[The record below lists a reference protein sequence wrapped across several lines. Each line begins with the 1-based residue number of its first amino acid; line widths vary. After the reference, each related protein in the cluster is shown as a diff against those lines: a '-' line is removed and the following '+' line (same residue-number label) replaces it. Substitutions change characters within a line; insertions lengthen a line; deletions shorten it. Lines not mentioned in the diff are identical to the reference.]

1 VPAMRR
7 RKFLLL
13 SLGASLGTLAS
24 RASGFGGER
33 PPAALSRGTRAL
45 GTDIFMTVFHED
57 RAVAGRAIEAAFA
70 EIERVEQIMSLYR
83 PGSQLSVLNR
93 TGHLRNPHPDLLGI
107 LRKSRSLSERTG
119 GAFDVTVQ
127 PLWEVYS
134 RCRREGRLPGE
145 SELRLARAKVGWQHM
160 RLSDDEILMEKAGCQ
175 ITLNGIAQGFAADAA
190 LRLLEAKGIRHA
202 LVDAGE
208 FAAHGRPAGR
218 EAWKVA
224 IKHPRRVEPFA
235 AQVPLKDFCLA
246 TSGDYE
252 TYFSPDFRDNHL
264 LDPRTGRSP
273 LHFASVTVL
282 APTACEADALSTALF
297 VLGLDKGRKLLE
309 STPGTDALWIAKDG
323 TAGWTPGFP
332 AENAQ

>member
-1 VPAMRR
+1 
-7 RKFLLL
+7 
-13 SLGASLGTLAS
+13 
-24 RASGFGGER
+24 
-33 PPAALSRGTRAL
+33 
-45 GTDIFMTVFHED
+45 MTVFHED
-57 RAVAGRAIEAAFA
+57 QTVAKRAMEAAFA
-70 EIERVEQIMSLYR
+70 EIERLEQIMSLYR
-83 PGSQLSVLNR
+83 PESQLSVLNR
-93 TGHLRNPHPDLLGI
+93 NGHLRHPHPDLLGM
-107 LRKSRSLSERTG
+107 LRTSKSLSERSG

-134 RCRREGRLPGE
+134 RCRWEGRLPGE

-160 RLSDDEILMEKAGCQ
+160 RLSDDEILLEKAGCQ

-190 LRLLEAKGIRHA
+190 LRVLDGHGIRHA

-218 EAWKVA
+218 DAWKVA
-224 IKHPRRVEPFA
+224 IKHPRRAEPFA
-235 AQVPLKDFCLA
+235 AEVPLKDFCLA

-264 LDPRTGRSP
+264 LDPRTGCSP
-273 LHFASVTVL
+273 LHFASVSVL

-323 TAGWTPGFP
+323 TAEWTPGFP
-332 AENAQ
+332 AENAECLLKG